1 MFIPIVI
8 PVNPPCDSHK
18 VSLTH
23 VSPMLNG
30 LTHGIPR
37 EIPRFSTSQEDYSV
51 CFLPNDHSVL
61 PRGRLSAADRALAR
75 SSPNADEVPRGSQGR
90 KLMAFNGDKY
100 GNMGIHRNNSSN
112 QPKIGSKLINGD
124 IMGIYSTLSCYN
136 GDDKTIYN
144 ILSYYL

>member
-30 LTHGIPR
+30 LTHGIPI

-90 KLMAFNGDKY
+90 KLMAFNGDQW
-100 GNMGIHRNNSSN
+100 GFIVLSVT
-112 QPKIGSKLINGD
+112 
-124 IMGIYSTLSCYN
+124 IMGMIKLFIILSVTIYSTHGFIYN
-136 GDDKTIYN
+136 GD
-144 ILSYYL
+144 L